1 MKTLYLPLII
11 VLMCVSSCKKDE
23 ITRKENN
30 LNKSYQTWL
39 NYKNSIHNS
48 YRYTQYYGS
57 VFGYYTEIKIGIN
70 DGKFVSRDLI
80 LVKSHLDGTNKGD
93 TLKQWH
99 EDVSSINTHGVEAG
113 DLLTIDDIYDQSRK
127 VYLKAD
133 VKKNMIIFEANNKG
147 IISSCGY
154 IPNGCQ
160 DDCFNGINISSI
172 TPL

>member
-11 VLMCVSSCKKDE
+11 VLMCMSSCKKDE
-23 ITRKENN
+23 IAKKHDDLNN
-30 LNKSYQTWL
+30 SYRVWL
-39 NYKNSIHNS
+39 NYKSSIHNS
-48 YRYTQYYGS
+48 YSYTQNYGS
-57 VFGYYTEIKIGIN
+57 VFGYNTEIKTAIK
-70 DGKFVSRDLI
+70 DGKFISRDLT
-80 LVKSHLDGTNKGD
+80 LTRYHPDNTNKKD

-99 EDVSSINTHGVEAG
+99 EGASNLNTHGIEAG

-127 VYLKAD
+127 VYLKTD
-133 VKKNMIIFEANNKG
+133 VKKNMVIFEANNNG
-147 IISSCGY
+147 ILSSCGY